1 MIIQQIRNA
10 TLKIRYGAF
19 TILLGPWLQD
29 KGIGFSAEPVKE
41 EMIGVKNPMNDLP
54 LSPAEILN
62 DVDFCLVTHIH
73 PDHFTEDYL
82 PNDIPVFLQ
91 NETDRRLA
99 ADMGF
104 SNLTVFGE
112 QDVKIGDITITKVP
126 ARHGDNRETV
136 EYMGESSGY
145 VLRGEA
151 RSLYIAGDTVYY
163 SGVEQT
169 IDKYFPDVI
178 VLNCCAAAMPA
189 GRLIMD
195 LQDIESVCRKAPDST
210 IVATHLDSVNHALL
224 SSDDIRTFTAQKHLT
239 QVKIPVNG
247 ERVVFSYTAGSDNA
261 ANHTAKQS

>member
-1 MIIQQIRNA
+1 M
-10 TLKIRYGAF
+10 
-19 TILLGPWLQD
+19 
-29 KGIGFSAEPVKE
+29 
-41 EMIGVKNPMNDLP
+41 GVLP
-54 LSPAEILN
+54 
-62 DVDFCLVTHIH
+62 FFKQGLVTHIH

-82 PNDIPVFLQ
+82 PSDIPVFVQ
-91 NETDRRLA
+91 NETDRQLA

-112 QDVKIGDITITKVP
+112 QDMQIGDITITKAP

-136 EYMGESSGY
+136 EYMGESSVY

-151 RSLYIAGDTVYY
+151 KSLYIAGDTVYY

-178 VLNCCAAAMPA
+178 VLNCCAATMPV

-195 LQDIESVCRKAPDST
+195 LQDIESVCRKAPGST

-224 SSDDIRTFTAQKHLT
+224 SSDDIRTFAAQKHLT
-239 QVKIPVNG
+239 QIKIPANG
-247 ERVVFSYTAGSDNA
+247 ERIIFSYTAGSDNA